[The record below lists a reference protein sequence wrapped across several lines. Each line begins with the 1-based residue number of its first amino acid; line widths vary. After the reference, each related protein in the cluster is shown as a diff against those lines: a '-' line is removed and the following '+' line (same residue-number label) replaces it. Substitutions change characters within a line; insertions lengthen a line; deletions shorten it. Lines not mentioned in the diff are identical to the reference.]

1 MRWNMTKDDEQ
12 LYQKKIANYEM
23 DLIGINADIQEC
35 IKLLQTEGSNTKGKA
50 LERLKET
57 KERYLRDYDCKR

>member
-1 MRWNMTKDDEQ
+1 MTKDDEQ

-35 IKLLQTEGSNTKGKA
+35 IKLLQTEGSNTKSKV

-57 KERYLRDYDCKR
+57 KERYLKGYERF